1 MERLV
6 ALERNELVYLGGLA
20 IIFLWDVI
28 QVIAVY
34 DNSTLLFFSLF
45 TLAITAC
52 SAWGTLSDIDSI
64 RNTWMLW
71 YVFPAGLIG
80 FAGVQGHAEFQNSV
94 LSTFGLGTVPL
105 PLEGTSKD
113 YTAAA
118 YSHYLSMCT
127 PAVAW
132 VAAYLAPL
140 AHNLYRKVKA

>member
-1 MERLV
+1 MEKLV
-6 ALERNELVYLGGLA
+6 ALEKNELVYMAGLA

-28 QVIAVY
+28 QAIAVY
-34 DNSTLLFFSLF
+34 DNSILLFFSLL

-52 SAWGTLSDIDSI
+52 GAWGTLSDIDSI

-80 FAGVQGHAEFQNSV
+80 LAGVQGHAEFQNSA
-94 LSTFGLGTVPL
+94 LSAFGLGTVPL

-118 YSHYLSMCT
+118 YSHYMSMCA
-127 PAVAW
+127 PAAAW
-132 VAAYLAPL
+132 VVAYLAPL
-140 AHNLYRKVKA
+140 AHDLYRKVRA